1 MNILGQQEGAGWTAY
16 HGDCAEVM
24 MGMPESSVDLTVSSI
39 PFASL
44 FTYSNSDRDFGN
56 CKSHAQ
62 FFEQFGF
69 FAPALLR
76 VTKRGRVA
84 AIHCMNLPTSKTRD
98 GHIGLSDFRGEVIR
112 SFEAAGWIF
121 HAEVVIWKDPV
132 TAMQRTKA
140 LGLLWK
146 QIKKDSTMSRMG
158 IPDTIVFFRKPG
170 ENDCAVSHTPDAFP
184 VDMWQKWASPVW
196 TDIDQSDTLQF
207 RSVRENEDER
217 HLCPLQLEPIRQC
230 LYLYSNPGEI
240 VFDPFGGIGSTG
252 IMALRNDRKAVVAEL
267 KDVYFKQAVANMREA
282 ESAGQRQPSLFG
294 ETHAP

>member
-1 MNILGQQEGAGWTAY
+1 MNVLNQAEGAGWTAF

-24 MGMPESSVDLTVSSI
+24 LGMPESSVHLTVTSI

-76 VTKRGRVA
+76 VTKPGRLA

-112 SFEAAGWIF
+112 SFEDAGWIF
-121 HAEVVIWKDPV
+121 HAETVIWKDPV

-146 QIKKDSTMSRMG
+146 QLKKDSAMSRMG

-170 ENDCAVSHTPDAFP
+170 ENECAVSHSAADFP
-184 VDMWQKWASPVW
+184 VDQWQRWASPVW
-196 TDIDQSDTLQF
+196 MDIDQSDTLQF

-217 HLCPLQLEPIRQC
+217 HLCPLQLEPIRRC
-230 LYLYSNPGEI
+230 LTLYSNPGDV

-252 IMALRNDRKAVVAEL
+252 VVALHNNRKTVIAEL
-267 KDVYFKQAVANMREA
+267 KEVYWKQAVANLREA
-282 ESAGQRQPSLFG
+282 ETAGKRQPSLDFG
-294 ETHAP
+294 RAAP